1 MGKDL
6 QNMKHTCSP
15 DSLNYLFI
23 QVAKAHR
30 ARTHELLS
38 QLGLHVGQEMIL
50 VALWMQDGQTLSQL
64 AERLEVQP
72 PTITKMV
79 QRMEVSGIVKREPSR
94 EDSRVSHVFLTGKG
108 KNLQA
113 KIEKVWE
120 QVEREFVSEL
130 SKEEKLLF
138 QKLLVKA
145 KEGLN

>member
-1 MGKDL
+1 MG
-6 QNMKHTCSP
+6 HVCSA

-38 QLGLHVGQEMIL
+38 TLGLHVGQEMIL

-72 PTITKMV
+72 PTVTKMV
-79 QRMEVSGIVKREPSR
+79 QRMEISGIVKREASQ
-94 EDSRVSHVFLTGKG
+94 EDNRVLHVFITSKG

-130 SKEEKLLF
+130 SKEEKLVF
-138 QKLLVKA
+138 QKVLIKA
-145 KEGLN
+145 KEGLNKVTA

>member
-1 MGKDL
+1 MG
-6 QNMKHTCSP
+6 NPCSS

-38 QLGLHVGQEMIL
+38 TVGLHVGQEMIL
-50 VALWMQDGQTLSQL
+50 VSLRMEDGQTLSQL

-79 QRMEVSGIVKREPSR
+79 QRMEVSGIIKREASQ
-94 EDSRVSHVFLTGKG
+94 EDNRVSHVFLTNKG

-120 QVEREFVSEL
+120 QVEREFVLGMSR
-130 SKEEKLLF
+130 EEKLVF
-138 QKLLVKA
+138 QKLLIKA
-145 KEGLN
+145 KESLGKVMI

>member
-1 MGKDL
+1 MG
-6 QNMKHTCSP
+6 NPCSS

-30 ARTHELLS
+30 TRTHELLS
-38 QLGLHVGQEMIL
+38 TVGLHVGQEMIL
-50 VALWMQDGQTLSQL
+50 VSLRMEDGQTLSQL

-79 QRMEVSGIVKREPSR
+79 QRMEVSGIIKREASQ
-94 EDSRVSHVFLTGKG
+94 EDNRVSHVFLTNKG

-120 QVEREFVSEL
+120 QVEREFVLGMSR
-130 SKEEKLLF
+130 EEKLVF
-138 QKLLVKA
+138 QKLLIKA
-145 KEGLN
+145 KESLGKVMI

>member
-1 MGKDL
+1 MG
-6 QNMKHTCSP
+6 NPCSS

-30 ARTHELLS
+30 TRTHELLS
-38 QLGLHVGQEMIL
+38 TVGLHVGQEMIL
-50 VALWMQDGQTLSQL
+50 VSLRMEDGQTLSQL

-79 QRMEVSGIVKREPSR
+79 QRMEVSGIIKREASQ
-94 EDSRVSHVFLTGKG
+94 EDNRVSHVFLTNKG

-120 QVEREFVSEL
+120 QVEREFVLGMSRE
-130 SKEEKLLF
+130 
-138 QKLLVKA
+138 
-145 KEGLN
+145 

>member
-1 MGKDL
+1 MMG
-6 QNMKHTCSP
+6 NACAA

-38 QLGLHVGQEMIL
+38 ELGLYVGQEMIL
-50 VALWMQDGQTLSQL
+50 VSLWMQDGQTLSQL

-79 QRMEVSGIVKREPSR
+79 QRMEVSGIVKREPSQ
-94 EDSRVSHVFLTGKG
+94 EDSRVSHIFLTSKG
-108 KNLQA
+108 KNLQTR
-113 KIEKVWE
+113 IEKVWE
-120 QVEREFVSEL
+120 QVEREFISEL

-145 KEGLN
+145 KEGLNKVAA

>member
-1 MGKDL
+1 MGSA
-6 QNMKHTCSP
+6 CSS

-38 QLGLHVGQEMIL
+38 ALGLHVGQEMIL

-79 QRMEVSGIVKREPSR
+79 QRMEISGIVKREASQ
-94 EDSRVSHVFLTGKG
+94 EDSRVSHIFLTIKG
-108 KNLQA
+108 KSLQA
-113 KIEKVWE
+113 KIEKIWE
-120 QVEREFVSEL
+120 KVEREFVSEL
-130 SKEEKLLF
+130 SKEEKLIF

-145 KEGLN
+145 KEGLNKVAA

>member
-1 MGKDL
+1 MR
-6 QNMKHTCSP
+6 NTCSA

-50 VALWMQDGQTLSQL
+50 VSLWMKDGQTLSQL

-79 QRMEVSGIVKREPSR
+79 QRMEVSGIVKREASR
-94 EDSRVSHVFLTGKG
+94 EDSRVSHVFLTSKG

-120 QVEREFVSEL
+120 QVEREFVSGM
-130 SKEEKLLF
+130 SKEEKSVF

-145 KEGLN
+145 KESLGSIAV

>member
-1 MGKDL
+1 MG
-6 QNMKHTCSP
+6 NACSA

-38 QLGLHVGQEMIL
+38 ALGLHVGQEMIL
-50 VALWMQDGQTLSQL
+50 VSLWMQDGQTLSQL

-79 QRMEVSGIVKREPSR
+79 QRMEVSGIVKREPSQ
-94 EDSRVSHVFLTGKG
+94 EDSRVSHIFLTNKGKG
-108 KNLQA
+108 LQA
-113 KIEKVWE
+113 KIEKIWE

-130 SKEEKLLF
+130 NKEEKLVF

-145 KEGLN
+145 KEGLSNFVA